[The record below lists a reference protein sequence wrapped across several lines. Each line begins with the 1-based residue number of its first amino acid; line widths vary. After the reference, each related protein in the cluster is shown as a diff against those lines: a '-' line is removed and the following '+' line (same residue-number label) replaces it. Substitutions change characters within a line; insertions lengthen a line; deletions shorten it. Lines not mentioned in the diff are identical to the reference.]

1 MDFVGILKI
10 KHLIGFSRN
19 ESENLLRFEKKLTY
33 AKRKIVNDRYI
44 IFSSLIFCSEFKILA
59 YFI

>member
-33 AKRKIVNDRYI
+33 AKRKIGNDRYI
-44 IFSSLIFCSEFKILA
+44 
-59 YFI
+59 